1 MQSPTRISWSGCL
14 SSCSLNKWPSFPQ
27 ANTPTYGSQNISS
40 NSVTGW
46 DDEGAP
52 MYIFWSLHHRWWQ
65 GLTFDNLWHHRWCR
79 LQKMYIGHH
88 HQLCVSKCWPLQEF
102 CIHALCLG
110 ADIFLIWVLTSIF
123 EGISHHWWPFCTFS
137 ELALLV
143 TQGNS

>member
-1 MQSPTRISWSGCL
+1 MQSPTRISWSGYL
-14 SSCSLNKWPSFPQ
+14 SSCSLNKWPAFPQ

-79 LQKMYIGHH
+79 LQKMYIGSSSSVMCK
-88 HQLCVSKCWPLQEF
+88 Q
-102 CIHALCLG
+102 
-110 ADIFLIWVLTSIF
+110 VLTTS
-123 EGISHHWWPFCTFS
+123 GVLHTCPLLSSWYFS
-137 ELALLV
+137 YMSFNINFWGNKSPLMTILHLFRASLACYP
-143 TQGNS
+143 G